1 MSGSEVKRT
10 LFHPELTILK
20 VRSRPTP
27 DIRQIKK
34 TPQIAGIIDEH
45 NDANGSAAV

>member
-1 MSGSEVKRT
+1 VKRT
-10 LFHPELTILK
+10 LFHPEMTILK

-34 TPQIAGIIDEH
+34 SLQKEGVIDEG
-45 NDANGSAAV
+45 NDAHGSAAV